1 MSVAIGRS
9 PFDILEIYS
18 NGVMGGAHCSTFVS
32 DLLHHTN
39 IIYAADID
47 KLLFRNIYFSA
58 SIALLRVQSVN
69 PFLFGRYNRQKI
81 CALFALKSFSFWKC
95 KTRTSYL

>member
-9 PFDILEIYS
+9 PFDILEIYV

-47 KLLFRNIYFSA
+47 KLLFRNTLHRAPPCAFGESFFVAKI
-58 SIALLRVQSVN
+58 QSPEN
-69 PFLFGRYNRQKI
+69 MCP
-81 CALFALKSFSFWKC
+81 ALKLFILDAHQLFMA
-95 KTRTSYL
+95 TE

>member
-9 PFDILEIYS
+9 PFDIPEIYV

-47 KLLFRNIYFSA
+47 KLLFRNAPLCSA
-58 SIALLRVQSVN
+58 HSEN
-69 PFLFGRYNRQKI
+69 PFL
-81 CALFALKSFSFWKC
+81 L
-95 KTRTSYL
+95 

>member
-9 PFDILEIYS
+9 PFDIPEIYV

-47 KLLFRNIYFSA
+47 KLLFRNSLHR
-58 SIALLRVQSVN
+58 ALLRAHSEN
-69 PFLFGRYNRQKI
+69 PFLLRRYNRLKI
-81 CALFALKSFSFWKC
+81 CAQH
-95 KTRTSYL
+95 

>member
-9 PFDILEIYS
+9 PFDIPEIYV

-47 KLLFRNIYFSA
+47 KLLFRNTLHRARSSVRIRRILFCWEDT
-58 SIALLRVQSVN
+58 IAWKYV
-69 PFLFGRYNRQKI
+69 PGIKAFHFGRAPVIYGNWMI
-81 CALFALKSFSFWKC
+81 
-95 KTRTSYL
+95 